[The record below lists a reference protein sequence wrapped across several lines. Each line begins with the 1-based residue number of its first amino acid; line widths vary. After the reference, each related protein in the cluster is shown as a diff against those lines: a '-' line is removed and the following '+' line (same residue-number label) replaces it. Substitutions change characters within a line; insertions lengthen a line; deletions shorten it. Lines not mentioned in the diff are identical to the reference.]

1 MITCGH
7 QRYSQHSPKILHSHF
22 AAFVSPTLTFGTR
35 KEGGMG
41 EGVWS
46 EEISQMLVCMNSFP
60 FAAFLLNLASLASL
74 FFLMLP
80 PPKTND
86 FS

>member
-41 EGVWS
+41 EGV
-46 EEISQMLVCMNSFP
+46 
-60 FAAFLLNLASLASL
+60 
-74 FFLMLP
+74 
-80 PPKTND
+80 
-86 FS
+86 

>member
-7 QRYSQHSPKILHSHF
+7 QQQHYSQHPPKILHLHF

-41 EGVWS
+41 EGV
-46 EEISQMLVCMNSFP
+46 
-60 FAAFLLNLASLASL
+60 
-74 FFLMLP
+74 
-80 PPKTND
+80 
-86 FS
+86 